1 MNWRLA
7 ALGLAVTLAGCSY
20 LDLGPEPSNSI
31 GPRPAG
37 PESLTD
43 PGLSA
48 VTPTA
53 TGATVALPGSGAI
66 PGTMPSATQPT
77 TTEPAS
83 GPAATNP
90 ALTPGLG
97 AGVGGLAPSSGH
109 VTIPAQLTVQEA
121 ILVGLQNNVG
131 LRVQKYNVPISR
143 AQVESQRAAFDPA
156 LSGSIQGG
164 RSATP
169 TGGGN
174 NPPARYTDQIDAT
187 LGIQEFLPTGTTISG
202 EYTTSNSFYSDHT
215 SSSRTQLSVTQALL
229 RGAGLD
235 VNLAS
240 LRSAE
245 ISTKIS
251 QYELRAFA
259 EQLVDNIEETYWDL
273 AYAERQVL
281 IVQNALDF
289 AKQQLQQTMTNIQVG
304 KIAQSEEAAAQA
316 QVALEEEGLINAKS
330 TLETTRLQFLRL
342 ISPAGEPFW
351 DRTFTVETQPFIPT
365 GAMDP
370 VEKHVDVAMR
380 LRPDLNEAKLEVQR
394 GDLTVVQTKNGLL
407 PQLDFFVTLGKTGYA
422 NSFGQTIPALN
433 GDEYD
438 VLAGVRGSYDLGN
451 RAAHASYQQSLLSRD
466 QLIDTL
472 NNLRQTVQI
481 DVRTQY
487 IEVERTRQQIDAT
500 RATRIAQ
507 EEALRVESAKLQS
520 GRSTSLLVAQ
530 AQNNLLSAQLSEV
543 QAVTQHLKA
552 LTALYRLEGS
562 LLIRRGLEAP
572 GAAPVQGPGWLH

>member
-1 MNWRLA
+1 LA

-20 LDLGPEPSNSI
+20 LDLGPEPSAQI
-31 GPRPAG
+31 GERRAG

-53 TGATVALPGSGAI
+53 TGTEVVLPGSGAV
-66 PGTMPSATQPT
+66 PGTMPSATEPT
-77 TTEPAS
+77 TTRPAS
-83 GPAATNP
+83 GAAATNP
-90 ALTPGLG
+90 AINPSLG
-97 AGVGGLAPSSGH
+97 NGQNGLAPASGR
-109 VTIPAQLTVQEA
+109 VAVPDQLTVQQA

-131 LRVQKYNVPISR
+131 LRIQKYNVPISR
-143 AQVESQRAAFDPA
+143 AGEESQRAAFDPA
-156 LSGSIQGG
+156 VSGSIQGG

-169 TGGGN
+169 RGGGD
-174 NPPARYTDQIDAT
+174 NPPANYTDQIDAT
-187 LGIQEFLPTGTTISG
+187 LGIQEFLPTGTTVSG
-202 EYTTSNSFYSDHT
+202 EYTTSNSFYSDAV
-215 SSSRTQLSVTQALL
+215 SSSRLQLSVTQSLL

-240 LRSAE
+240 LRAAE

-251 QYELRAFA
+251 RYELRGFA

-273 AYAERQVL
+273 AFAERQVL

-289 AKQQLQQTMTNIQVG
+289 AKEQLQETITNIQVG
-304 KIAQSEEAAAQA
+304 KVAQSERAAAEA
-316 QVALEEEGLINAKS
+316 QVALEQEDLINAKS

-342 ISPAGEPFW
+342 ISPAGSPFW
-351 DRTFTVETQPFIPT
+351 ERTFSVKTQPFVPT
-365 GAMDP
+365 GTMDP
-370 VEKHVDVAMR
+370 VEKHVEVAMR

-422 NSFGQTIPALN
+422 NSFGQTFPAIN

-507 EEALRVESAKLQS
+507 EEALRVETAKLQS
-520 GRSTSLLVAQ
+520 GRSTSLLVSQ